1 MIMPAMRI
9 IFVLIAVALAT
20 GCGGRRSASWMPVGQ
35 AYQKRPQTAGLP
47 AGWLFYEDKAA
58 AAADPLGLTRH
69 GPYLDVIRIAAEQK
83 LPVRMPYTELSI
95 NAGMQPY
102 EAAEVV
108 MNNLRVTPGVFDL
121 LMEELAP
128 AEIDGKEAFRLS
140 LSYSLENGIRRR
152 CLIFGTVHDGGKRY
166 TELAV
171 YAHEDYYFDVVIGDF
186 LGMVKKAKVR

>member
-1 MIMPAMRI
+1 MIKPAMMKI
-9 IFVLIAVALAT
+9 TLVLIMLMLTA
-20 GCGGRRSASWMPVGQ
+20 GCLGRRAVSWKPVESV
-35 AYQKRPQTAGLP
+35 YKKHPQTAGLP
-47 AGWLFYEDKAA
+47 ANWLFYDSKPAS
-58 AAADPLGLTRH
+58 PLVLTRH
-69 GPYLDVIRIAAEQK
+69 GPYMDVIRITTEQK
-83 LPVRMPYTELSI
+83 LPVRMPYTDLTI
-95 NAGMQPY
+95 NAGMQAY

-152 CLIFGTVHDGGKRY
+152 CLILGTIQGGKQY
-166 TELAV
+166 TELAM
-171 YAHEDYYFDVVIGDF
+171 YAHEDYYFDEVIEDF

>member
-1 MIMPAMRI
+1 MPVMKI
-9 IFVLIAVALAT
+9 IAVLIAVTLAA
-20 GCGGRRSASWMPVGQ
+20 GCAGSRAVSWKPVETI
-35 AYQKRPQTAGLP
+35 YKKRPQTVGLP
-47 AGWLFYEDKAA
+47 SSWLFYNDKAA
-58 AAADPLGLTRH
+58 PSLTLTRH
-69 GPYLDVIRIAAEQK
+69 GPYMDVIRITADRK
-83 LPVRMPYTELSI
+83 LPVRMPYAELSI
-95 NAGMQPY
+95 NAGMQTY

-152 CLIFGTVHDGGKRY
+152 CLILGTIHDGKQY
-166 TELAV
+166 TELAM
-171 YAHEDYYFDVVIGDF
+171 YAHEDYYFDEVIEDF